1 MPCTGV
7 YELMSNW
14 DGGFVY
20 PYCPAVWL
28 RAYVSARTQ
37 YPCYSNCRADDPD
50 GEFSGFSLTTH
61 ILQNERYD
69 TTDPSTDELPLM
81 MLRPFAVVC
90 RLTQTPKRIISS
102 L

>member
-1 MPCTGV
+1 MEVLFIHIVQLYGCVPTFRLV
-7 YELMSNW
+7 LST
-14 DGGFVY
+14 
-20 PYCPAVWL
+20 L
-28 RAYVSARTQ
+28 
-37 YPCYSNCRADDPD
+37 CYSNCRADDPD